1 MDISDRQIQAA
12 ISLAIAALV
21 GLGVG
26 LEREWS
32 GHASGP
38 RARFA
43 GLRTFLIFGLL
54 GGAAGLLANAGFEG
68 LAAMLVA
75 GGVALSVAAY
85 VMVLRHS
92 GSDRDGTT
100 EAAAILVVALGALAG
115 TGFDAIAAGAG
126 SLVVLALYEKTRLHG
141 AVVRVHQEEL
151 RGALQFAV
159 LALVVLPLLPTGPYL
174 GWMAIRPRALWMI
187 VLVFCAINFA
197 GFLARRTA
205 GEGRS
210 YLLAG
215 LLGGVI
221 SSTAVT
227 LGFARYSR
235 SYPRMSAPLA
245 CGVIGAC
252 TILVP
257 RVLVISSV
265 LNPAIATELVPF
277 IVPAGLIGAAVVA
290 LAWRYATKWESTAEP
305 PAAPMSWLAP
315 DEKSPLRLWVAI
327 RLVVIFQLGIMAI
340 TYVRDMWA
348 VKGLYGSAV
357 LLGLTDV
364 DALTVSMSS
373 PSTAILP
380 LIAARAIAIG
390 ILANTIVKL
399 TISAALGSARYRLV
413 AGGALLTMAAAITLT
428 LAAR

>member
-43 GLRTFLIFGLL
+43 GLRTFLVLGLL
-54 GGAAGLLANAGFEG
+54 GGAAGLLANAGFEA

-85 VMVLRHS
+85 VMVLRQS

-100 EAAAILVVALGALAG
+100 EAAAILVVALGVLAG
-115 TGFDAIAAGAG
+115 TGFDAVAAGVG

-151 RGALQFAV
+151 RAALQFAV

-215 LLGGVI
+215 LLGGVV

-227 LGFARYSR
+227 FGFARYSK
-235 SYPRMSAPLA
+235 SYPRMSAALA
-245 CGVIGAC
+245 GGVIGAC

-265 LNPAIATELVPF
+265 LSPAIGAELVPF
-277 IVPAGLIGAAVVA
+277 IGPAGLIGAALVA
-290 LAWRYATKWESTAEP
+290 LAWRYGGTWESTTEVP
-305 PAAPMSWLAP
+305 PAPVSWLAP
-315 DEKSPLRLWVAI
+315 DDKNPLRLWVAI

-380 LIAARAIAIG
+380 SIAARAIAIG
-390 ILANTIVKL
+390 ILANTVVKL
-399 TISAALGSARYRLV
+399 TISTALGSARYRLV
-413 AGGALLTMAAAITLT
+413 AGGALLAMAAVITLT